1 MYIGMRGHDF
11 DTNTLDAL
19 VAKCKEYGV
28 GGVQL
33 VLMRSLADFKKGSFT
48 PEYAKSIGD
57 KLRENGVRVPIL
69 GCYINPSDANEESL
83 NENLDYFIENL
94 HYAKYIGAEMVG
106 LETCRFSDDDE
117 INSSEQT
124 YQYLLKN
131 MKKLVSAAEE
141 LGVIVGIEGVHFH
154 VINTPEKMKRLVD
167 DLNSPNV
174 RVIFD
179 PVNYINK
186 ETYKYQD
193 DIINTHFELM
203 GDITKLLH
211 LKDFKLADGEVVYE
225 FPCDGMLNKKLL
237 LEKLNKYNPDIAII
251 LEEVKEDK
259 LPTVK
264 ASVEKTFGM

>member
-19 VAKCKEYGV
+19 CEKCKEYGV

-33 VLMRSLADFKKGSFT
+33 VLLRSLADFKKGNFT

-57 KLRENGVRVPIL
+57 KLRENGIRVPIL

-83 NENLDYFIENL
+83 NESLDYFIENL

-117 INSSEQT
+117 INNSEET

-141 LGVIVGIEGVHFH
+141 IGVNVGIECVHFH
-154 VINTPEKMKRLVD
+154 VINTPTKMKRLVD

-179 PVNYINK
+179 PVNYIN
-186 ETYKYQD
+186 TANYKNQD
-193 DIINTHFELM
+193 EIINTHFDLLGEK
-203 GDITKLLH
+203 TKLLH
-211 LKDFKLADGEVVYE
+211 LKDFKLVDGEVAYE
-225 FPCDGMLNKKLL
+225 FPCDGLLNKDLLWDKL
-237 LEKLNKYNPDIAII
+237 KQYNPDIAVI
-251 LEEVKEDK
+251 LEEVKEDH
-259 LPTVK
+259 LAQVK
-264 ASVEKTFGM
+264 AAVEKRFV

>member
-19 VAKCKEYGV
+19 CEKCKEYGV

-33 VLMRSLADFKKGSFT
+33 VLLRSLADFKKGNFT

-57 KLRENGVRVPIL
+57 KLRENGIRVPIL

-83 NENLDYFIENL
+83 NESLDYFIENL

-117 INSSEQT
+117 INNSEET

-141 LGVIVGIEGVHFH
+141 IGVNVGIEGVHFH
-154 VINTPEKMKRLVD
+154 VINTPTKMKRLVD

-179 PVNYINK
+179 PVNPDDPD
-186 ETYKYQD
+186 D
-193 DIINTHFELM
+193 DIYYVLSQTFNVSNDWNFAMPRSGAMITAKRFIPIACGMVVLM
-203 GDITKLLH
+203 GATCVVF
-211 LKDFKLADGEVVYE
+211 FK
-225 FPCDGMLNKKLL
+225 KK
-237 LEKLNKYNPDIAII
+237 KKRI
-251 LEEVKEDK
+251 
-259 LPTVK
+259 
-264 ASVEKTFGM
+264 

>member
-19 VAKCKEYGV
+19 CEKCKEYGV

-33 VLMRSLADFKKGSFT
+33 VLLRSLADFKKGNFT

-57 KLRENGVRVPIL
+57 KLRENGIRVPIL

-83 NENLDYFIENL
+83 NESLDYFIENL

-117 INSSEQT
+117 INNSEET

-141 LGVIVGIEGVHFH
+141 IGVNVGIEGVHFH
-154 VINTPEKMKRLVD
+154 VIN
-167 DLNSPNV
+167 
-174 RVIFD
+174 D
-179 PVNYINK
+179 PVNYIN
-186 ETYKYQD
+186 TANYKNQD
-193 DIINTHFELM
+193 EIINTHFDLLGEK
-203 GDITKLLH
+203 TKLLH
-211 LKDFKLADGEVVYE
+211 LKDFKLVDGEVAYE
-225 FPCDGMLNKKLL
+225 FPCDGLLNKDLLWDKL
-237 LEKLNKYNPDIAII
+237 KQYNPDIAVI
-251 LEEVKEDK
+251 LEEVKEDH
-259 LPTVK
+259 LAQVK
-264 ASVEKTFGM
+264 AAVEKRFV

>member
-19 VAKCKEYGV
+19 CEKCKEYGV

-33 VLMRSLADFKKGSFT
+33 VLLRSLADFKKGNFT

-57 KLRENGVRVPIL
+57 KLRENGIRVPIL

-83 NENLDYFIENL
+83 NESLDYFIENL

-117 INSSEQT
+117 INNSEET

-141 LGVIVGIEGVHFH
+141 IGVNVGIEGVHFH
-154 VINTPEKMKRLVD
+154 VINTPTKMKRLVD

-179 PVNYINK
+179 PVNYIN
-186 ETYKYQD
+186 TANYKNQD
-193 DIINTHFELM
+193 EIINTHFDLLGEK
-203 GDITKLLH
+203 TKLLH
-211 LKDFKLADGEVVYE
+211 LKDFKLVDGEVTYE
-225 FPCDGMLNKKLL
+225 FPCDGLLQYPDYKL
-237 LEKLNKYNPDIAII
+237 KQYNPDIAVI
-251 LEEVKEDK
+251 LEEVKEDH
-259 LPTVK
+259 LAQVK
-264 ASVEKTFGM
+264 AAVEKRFV